1 MTLLQKALSG
11 FYVSLKIEKFEELKL
26 DGTGLSPLVF
36 SLPQEILPVS
46 DQILSR
52 ISMKI
57 KLSKYPVLHL
67 NAERNTSYVI

>member
-1 MTLLQKALSG
+1 MTLVQKALSG
-11 FYVSLKIEKFEELKL
+11 FYVSLKIEKFEELNW
-26 DGTGLSPLVF
+26 TGLSPLVF

-67 NAERNTSYVI
+67 NTERNTSYVI